1 MALLQM
7 GKKPFIAAEAIVNPL
22 VQKQNSDRILICH
35 VIYPLDDV
43 VNCFFMNVSRYIC
56 RSISEKWLM
65 RICVDCV

>member
-22 VQKQNSDRILICH
+22 VQKQNSDKILICH

-43 VNCFFMNVSRYIC
+43 VNCFF
-56 RSISEKWLM
+56 L
-65 RICVDCV
+65 